1 MTVDALVEATARLL
15 VKEGFDTMSTN
26 KIAQAAGVSI
36 GSLYQYYPS
45 KEALVA
51 AVVDRHHE
59 QTMEIVGAAL
69 PDIVARPLEEAVRGI
84 VAAAIEAHRIDPK
97 LHRVLSEQIPRTGR
111 LKNVEAVN
119 RENLAFVR
127 NYLEAHRDE
136 IRAVDLDFAAFLFVT
151 TVESLTHTA
160 VLDRP
165 QSLEGR
171 GAKRFVD
178 EVTRLVVGYLR

>member
-1 MTVDALVEATARLL
+1 MSDRSQTLLACPRERKSTSNSHFTAPAMARRPVTTPRKHATQDRSRMTVDALVEATARLL

-84 VAAAIEAHRIDPK
+84 VTAANEAHRIDPK

-127 NYLEAHRDE
+127 N
-136 IRAVDLDFAAFLFVT
+136 
-151 TVESLTHTA
+151 
-160 VLDRP
+160 
-165 QSLEGR
+165 
-171 GAKRFVD
+171 
-178 EVTRLVVGYLR
+178 